1 VYIIFGLNRNPAK
14 MSVEECI
21 NARKLKDTAEKKAS
35 KAEERAVVKSEKT
48 APRSIFED
56 GDKLNIKAQSATVQL
71 ISQRLAERVAI
82 KGTV

>member
-1 VYIIFGLNRNPAK
+1 VYIIFGLNRNPAE
-14 MSVEECI
+14 MSVEECV

-56 GDKLNIKAQSATVQL
+56 GDELDIKAQSAIV
-71 ISQRLAERVAI
+71 
-82 KGTV
+82 